1 MNRPGCNWGCLLFIA
16 AAIAIDAAAVYAIRA
31 LALGSWPWPW
41 RRADRGNRIRKQAEG
56 RPSGRPF
63 PCPATRLRPYG
74 PRDKGRRPQVPKKDK
89 PLTAKQE
96 AFARE
101 MAKPR
106 AKQQDAYRAAYDCKR
121 MNYNSISCAA
131 SKLMRDPRIAH
142 RIQEIRDAAA
152 KDCRWELQDAAPRCS
167 RCWTARCPSSAASGR
182 GQHQRRRAPGHNRER
197 EAAQRHVRRG
207 RREGRHGGGGG
218 DHR

>member
-1 MNRPGCNWGCLLFIA
+1 M
-16 AAIAIDAAAVYAIRA
+16 
-31 LALGSWPWPW
+31 
-41 RRADRGNRIRKQAEG
+41 
-56 RPSGRPF
+56 
-63 PCPATRLRPYG
+63 
-74 PRDKGRRPQVPKKDK
+74 PKKDK

-152 KDCRWELQDAAPRCS
+152 PLFEVLDGALPIFRRQAAEGSINGDARLAITES
-167 RCWTARCPSSAASGR
+167 VKLLNDMFGVDGAKAAM
-182 GQHQRRRAPGHNRER
+182 A
-197 EAAQRHVRRG
+197 EAGVTIVDDLG
-207 RREGRHGGGGG
+207 
-218 DHR
+218 

>member
-1 MNRPGCNWGCLLFIA
+1 M
-16 AAIAIDAAAVYAIRA
+16 
-31 LALGSWPWPW
+31 
-41 RRADRGNRIRKQAEG
+41 
-56 RPSGRPF
+56 
-63 PCPATRLRPYG
+63 
-74 PRDKGRRPQVPKKDK
+74 PKKDK

-96 AFARE
+96 AFARD

-152 KDCRWELQDAAPRCS
+152 KDCRWEMQDAAAPLFEVLDGALPIFRRQAAEGS
-167 RCWTARCPSSAASGR
+167 INGDARLAITESVKLLNDMFGVDGAKAAM
-182 GQHQRRRAPGHNRER
+182 A
-197 EAAQRHVRRG
+197 EAGVTIVDDLG
-207 RREGRHGGGGG
+207 
-218 DHR
+218 

>member
-1 MNRPGCNWGCLLFIA
+1 M
-16 AAIAIDAAAVYAIRA
+16 
-31 LALGSWPWPW
+31 
-41 RRADRGNRIRKQAEG
+41 
-56 RPSGRPF
+56 
-63 PCPATRLRPYG
+63 
-74 PRDKGRRPQVPKKDK
+74 PKKDK

-152 KDCRWELQDAAPRCS
+152 KDCRWELQDAAAPLFEVLDGALPIFR
-167 RCWTARCPSSAASGR
+167 RQAAR

>member
-1 MNRPGCNWGCLLFIA
+1 M
-16 AAIAIDAAAVYAIRA
+16 
-31 LALGSWPWPW
+31 
-41 RRADRGNRIRKQAEG
+41 
-56 RPSGRPF
+56 
-63 PCPATRLRPYG
+63 
-74 PRDKGRRPQVPKKDK
+74 PKKDK

-152 KDCRWELQDAAPRCS
+152 KDCRWELQDAAVPLFEVLDGALPIFRRQAAEGS
-167 RCWTARCPSSAASGR
+167 INADARLAITESVKLLNDMFGVDGAKAAM
-182 GQHQRRRAPGHNRER
+182 A
-197 EAAQRHVRRG
+197 EAGVTIVDDLG
-207 RREGRHGGGGG
+207 
-218 DHR
+218 

>member
-1 MNRPGCNWGCLLFIA
+1 M
-16 AAIAIDAAAVYAIRA
+16 
-31 LALGSWPWPW
+31 
-41 RRADRGNRIRKQAEG
+41 
-56 RPSGRPF
+56 
-63 PCPATRLRPYG
+63 
-74 PRDKGRRPQVPKKDK
+74 PKKDK

-152 KDCRWELQDAAPRCS
+152 SCSSQRQSLAA
-167 RCWTARCPSSAASGR
+167 WK
-182 GQHQRRRAPGHNRER
+182 HWI
-197 EAAQRHVRRG
+197 
-207 RREGRHGGGGG
+207 
-218 DHR
+218 

>member
-1 MNRPGCNWGCLLFIA
+1 M
-16 AAIAIDAAAVYAIRA
+16 
-31 LALGSWPWPW
+31 
-41 RRADRGNRIRKQAEG
+41 
-56 RPSGRPF
+56 
-63 PCPATRLRPYG
+63 
-74 PRDKGRRPQVPKKDK
+74 PKKDK

-142 RIQEIRDAAA
+142 RIQEIRDAA
-152 KDCRWELQDAAPRCS
+152 RQGLPLGAAGRGRPRCS
-167 RCWTARCPSSAASGR
+167 RCWTARCPSSAA
-182 GQHQRRRAPGHNRER
+182 RRTRAASTATRAWP
-197 EAAQRHVRRG
+197 
-207 RREGRHGGGGG
+207 
-218 DHR
+218 

>member
-1 MNRPGCNWGCLLFIA
+1 M
-16 AAIAIDAAAVYAIRA
+16 
-31 LALGSWPWPW
+31 
-41 RRADRGNRIRKQAEG
+41 
-56 RPSGRPF
+56 
-63 PCPATRLRPYG
+63 
-74 PRDKGRRPQVPKKDK
+74 PKKDK

-152 KDCRWELQDAAPRCS
+152 QECRWELQDAA
-167 RCWTARCPSSAASGR
+167 
-182 GQHQRRRAPGHNRER
+182 APLPFVTSFPPFPLLSHSY
-197 EAAQRHVRRG
+197 HLTV
-207 RREGRHGGGGG
+207 
-218 DHR
+218 

>member
-1 MNRPGCNWGCLLFIA
+1 M
-16 AAIAIDAAAVYAIRA
+16 
-31 LALGSWPWPW
+31 
-41 RRADRGNRIRKQAEG
+41 
-56 RPSGRPF
+56 
-63 PCPATRLRPYG
+63 
-74 PRDKGRRPQVPKKDK
+74 PKKDK

-152 KDCRWELQDAAPRCS
+152 KDCRCHTAP
-167 RCWTARCPSSAASGR
+167 CPAVMKLIKSCNNDD
-182 GQHQRRRAPGHNRER
+182 P
-197 EAAQRHVRRG
+197 
-207 RREGRHGGGGG
+207 
-218 DHR
+218 DIIII

>member
-1 MNRPGCNWGCLLFIA
+1 M
-16 AAIAIDAAAVYAIRA
+16 
-31 LALGSWPWPW
+31 
-41 RRADRGNRIRKQAEG
+41 
-56 RPSGRPF
+56 
-63 PCPATRLRPYG
+63 
-74 PRDKGRRPQVPKKDK
+74 PKKDK

-152 KDCRWELQDAAPRCS
+152 KDCRWELQDAAAPLFEVLDGALPIFRRQAAEGS
-167 RCWTARCPSSAASGR
+167 INGDARLP
-182 GQHQRRRAPGHNRER
+182 
-197 EAAQRHVRRG
+197 
-207 RREGRHGGGGG
+207 
-218 DHR
+218 

>member
-1 MNRPGCNWGCLLFIA
+1 MLETTEYRN
-16 AAIAIDAAAVYAIRA
+16 D
-31 LALGSWPWPW
+31 
-41 RRADRGNRIRKQAEG
+41 
-56 RPSGRPF
+56 
-63 PCPATRLRPYG
+63 YG
-74 PRDKGRRPQVPKKDK
+74 PSCGAAFSAPGDTLATIWAEIQRKEAAGAQEGQA
-89 PLTAKQE
+89 TAKQE

-152 KDCRWELQDAAPRCS
+152 KDCRWELQDAAAPLFEVLDGALPIFRRQAAEGS
-167 RCWTARCPSSAASGR
+167 INGDARLAITESVKLLNDMFGVDGAKAAM
-182 GQHQRRRAPGHNRER
+182 A
-197 EAAQRHVRRG
+197 EAGVTIVDDLG
-207 RREGRHGGGGG
+207 
-218 DHR
+218 